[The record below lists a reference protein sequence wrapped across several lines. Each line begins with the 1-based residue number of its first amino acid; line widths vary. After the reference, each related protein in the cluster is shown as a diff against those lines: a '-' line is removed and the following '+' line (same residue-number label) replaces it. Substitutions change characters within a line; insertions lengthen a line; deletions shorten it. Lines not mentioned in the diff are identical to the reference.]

1 MNEKTSNFGNA
12 DVSIIGGFLL
22 NRVSQFLKKSWF
34 FPLFVYD
41 ICRTGEKTII
51 VFDWLNG
58 YRSMAVFQKYFFW
71 KLGHFCFMN
80 SMLLLLLR
88 KNTMAINY

>member
-34 FPLFVYD
+34 FHFSSMIFAEQVKKQLLSLIGEMATVPWLF
-41 ICRTGEKTII
+41 
-51 VFDWLNG
+51 
-58 YRSMAVFQKYFFW
+58 S
-71 KLGHFCFMN
+71 
-80 SMLLLLLR
+80 
-88 KNTMAINY
+88 KNTSFGNLGIFVS

>member
-41 ICRTGEKTII
+41 ICRTGEKTM
-51 VFDWLNG
+51 FG
-58 YRSMAVFQKYFFW
+58 MMA
-71 KLGHFCFMN
+71 LSSASNLCI
-80 SMLLLLLR
+80 
-88 KNTMAINY
+88 T

>member
-34 FPLFVYD
+34 FHFSSMIFAEQVKKQLLSLIGEMATVPWLF
-41 ICRTGEKTII
+41 
-51 VFDWLNG
+51 
-58 YRSMAVFQKYFFW
+58 FQKYFFW

>member
-12 DVSIIGGFLL
+12 
-22 NRVSQFLKKSWF
+22 VSQFLKKSWF

-51 VFDWLNG
+51 VFDW
-58 YRSMAVFQKYFFW
+58 
-71 KLGHFCFMN
+71 
-80 SMLLLLLR
+80 
-88 KNTMAINY
+88 

>member
-22 NRVSQFLKKSWF
+22 NRVYLFMKISWF
-34 FPLFVYD
+34 FQLFVYD

-51 VFDWLNG
+51 VFDW
-58 YRSMAVFQKYFFW
+58 
-71 KLGHFCFMN
+71 
-80 SMLLLLLR
+80 
-88 KNTMAINY
+88 

>member
-41 ICRTGEKTII
+41 IFRTGEKTII
-51 VFDWLNG
+51 VFDW
-58 YRSMAVFQKYFFW
+58 
-71 KLGHFCFMN
+71 
-80 SMLLLLLR
+80 
-88 KNTMAINY
+88 